1 MSFVVA
7 IDGPAGSGKGTITKL
22 VGQKEDLIN
31 IDTGAMYRCVAL
43 SMLNEKID
51 LEDTE
56 KIKKLLENINIEFKT
71 ENGEDKVY
79 LNKKDVSKQIREE
92 NVNAIVSQVSHL
104 IEVRENITNL
114 SRKVA
119 EGKNVIMEGRDIG
132 TNVFPNAEIKI
143 YLDATP
149 EERATRR
156 MKQNQEKGIEST
168 YEEILEN
175 IKFRDNNDK
184 TSDVAPLKQA
194 EDAIYVDTTNLKI
207 SEVVDKIC
215 EIIESSEKWKKKQ
228 LTKKELREIRRQEK
242 SSKKFDKNTDSI
254 WTKFQRRVIWG
265 FLRGFYRVFYRVKI
279 EGTEN
284 VPKEGAFILC
294 GNHIDFMKVPVV
306 VVYCPRKVNF
316 MGKIELFN
324 NSFLARLGELF
335 DVIPV
340 KRGKQ
345 DVDAMKKSL
354 KVLNS
359 KEGLGIFPEGTT
371 KGLEKG
377 VKVKN
382 GAAFMALRTGKPIVP
397 VGVEVTK
404 KPFPKIIVRY
414 GKALDYSQYKS
425 KTPEKENLDKVT
437 SEMMETIIGLANLH
451 LQD

>member
-31 IDTGAMYRCVAL
+31 IDTGAMYRCVTL
-43 SMLNEKID
+43 NMLNEKID

-56 KIKKLLENINIEFKT
+56 KIKELLENINIEFKT

-228 LTKKELREIRRQEK
+228 LTKKELREMKKQER

-437 SEMMETIIGLANLH
+437 SEMMEKIIGLANLH
-451 LQD
+451 L